1 MSAHDAATAR
11 LCTAAAGKIADGIR
25 CLKEA
30 GASLRA
36 IDRATFER
44 MRSVPPREADSDEL
58 EVAREEEQWEIGL
71 KEWREWEGD
80 ETALYDRQY
89 GIDYDEAEGYP
100 CSPEPSSSAV
110 RDVDQQLRAKAGA
123 KEEDGG
129 SKGKNVEVKREGNK
143 RGTKKFVYQP

>member
-1 MSAHDAATAR
+1 
-11 LCTAAAGKIADGIR
+11 
-25 CLKEA
+25 
-30 GASLRA
+30 
-36 IDRATFER
+36 